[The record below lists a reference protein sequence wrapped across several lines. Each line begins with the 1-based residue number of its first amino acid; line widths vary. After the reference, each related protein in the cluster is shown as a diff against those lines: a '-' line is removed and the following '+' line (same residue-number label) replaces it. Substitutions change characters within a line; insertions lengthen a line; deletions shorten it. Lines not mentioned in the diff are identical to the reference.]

1 MKKVIRAFARKHKD
15 KGTEKQKTPNNQGNS
30 TIDRKNVDND
40 TVPYSVSE
48 PIPTIREHSKEQSLP
63 TSTHS
68 YNNLP
73 TKTLRSGNKFPED
86 YSDSIGKTSE
96 STLTDEEYAS
106 GSELVKTAIQIV
118 PKNDE
123 RYHSDILKQLISAIS
138 RANKN
143 GKEKLIIQIS
153 EQDPHNTSTPYDYT
167 ILPDILD
174 YLIKNKESELIK
186 TVIPKITN
194 LQAIN
199 TTNKEG
205 STALHYAAANGSEE
219 LVELLISNMAPKAI
233 NKSNKE
239 GNTALHYAAAN
250 GAPEI
255 VKIFLIT
262 VPDKVH
268 YKTINS
274 HNKQKYTA
282 LHYAAENGHVAVVKQ
297 LIESKH
303 VSPNTFKCVQ
313 RKW

>member
-1 MKKVIRAFARKHKD
+1 
-15 KGTEKQKTPNNQGNS
+15 
-30 TIDRKNVDND
+30 
-40 TVPYSVSE
+40 
-48 PIPTIREHSKEQSLP
+48 
-63 TSTHS
+63 
-68 YNNLP
+68 
-73 TKTLRSGNKFPED
+73 
-86 YSDSIGKTSE
+86 
-96 STLTDEEYAS
+96 
-106 GSELVKTAIQIV
+106 
-118 PKNDE
+118 
-123 RYHSDILKQLISAIS
+123 
-138 RANKN
+138 
-143 GKEKLIIQIS
+143 
-153 EQDPHNTSTPYDYT
+153 
-167 ILPDILD
+167 
-174 YLIKNKESELIK
+174 
-186 TVIPKITN
+186 
-194 LQAIN
+194 
-199 TTNKEG
+199 
-205 STALHYAAANGSEE
+205 
-219 LVELLISNMAPKAI
+219 MAPKAI